1 MVDLCTR
8 QGCRGKRENRGR
20 REREWGRKGEGFL
33 EEASCTYHGGWEGLH
48 GPGGKGGLI
57 GRRAGTGKG
66 TEKGASREN
75 RNKKGQ
81 ALVSK
86 VAWGSWG
93 WDPGKPTAS

>member
-1 MVDLCTR
+1 M
-8 QGCRGKRENRGR
+8 
-20 REREWGRKGEGFL
+20 
-33 EEASCTYHGGWEGLH
+33 H